1 MIEKIDFSKINS
13 SVINFAA
20 YDKTNEILLIVFNS
34 ASIWMYYDVPED
46 VYRGLVSAESAGKY
60 FNLNIKHKYAD
71 ECLHKKE
78 ISVG

>member
-1 MIEKIDFSKINS
+1 MIDKIDFAKINS

-20 YDKTNEILLIVFNS
+20 YDKTNEILLIVFNTS
-34 ASIWMYYDVPED
+34 SVWMYYDVPAK
-46 VYRGLVSAESAGKY
+46 VYKELISADSAGKY
-60 FNLNIKHKYAD
+60 FNLNIRHKYVD